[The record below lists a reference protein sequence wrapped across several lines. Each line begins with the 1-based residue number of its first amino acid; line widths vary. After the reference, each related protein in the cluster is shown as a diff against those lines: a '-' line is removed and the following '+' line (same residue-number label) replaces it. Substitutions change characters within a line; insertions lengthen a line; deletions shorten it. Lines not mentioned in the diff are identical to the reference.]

1 MTTATNPL
9 FDSFKDAFAFKAV
22 PNLEVPEAA
31 REFVKR
37 SVSTA
42 KERAAE
48 IQTGAEKV
56 TGVVESAVSGSFAE
70 AAKVTR
76 NIQQAIFDDAEAFFS
91 GLDKLASATSFTEAV
106 QIQSDLLRSR
116 GEVAVARAKSATE
129 YVGKLITDTAK
140 TAQENIAQVID
151 TTRKVA

>member
-1 MTTATNPL
+1 MTTNL
-9 FDSFKDAFAFKAV
+9 FDGFKDAFKAV
-22 PNLEVPEAA
+22 PNLDVPEAA
-31 REFVKR
+31 RDFVKR

-56 TGVVESAVSGSFAE
+56 TGVVESAVSGSISE

-76 NIQQAIFDDAEAFFS
+76 NIQQAMFEDADAFFS
-91 GLDKLASATSFTEAV
+91 GLDKLISAKSFTEAV
-106 QIQSDLLRSR
+106 EIQSALLRERS
-116 GEVAVARAKSATE
+116 EIAVARARSATD
-129 YVGKLITDTAK
+129 YVGKLIADTAK
-140 TAQENIAQVID
+140 AAQDNIAQVID